1 MDHRTAGD
9 SANLTAWLRLRLTPG
24 IGSVRFLRLVQAL
37 GSPEA
42 VLKAPWEQLAAIKGI
57 GQDLARSIANGELT
71 GDPRIE
77 LERLEQLGSR
87 VITLEHEEYPPLLKS
102 VFAPPPML
110 FVMGDLAP
118 SMQGGVA
125 IVGSRAFSPYGRR
138 VAQEVARDLALA
150 GKSVI
155 SGLARGIDTAAHQA
169 ALEAGGHTVGVLG
182 CGLDRAYPPENR
194 DLIREMAHKGAVIS
208 EFPLG
213 TPPAAGNFPV
223 RNRVISGLSQA
234 VVIVE
239 AGRKSG
245 SLITARHALDQGRE
259 VFAVPGPVGSPQ
271 SEGCHDLIRQGARLL
286 SSAADLL
293 EPGALMPS
301 PVPAMGK
308 KTGGIGSAT
317 PPAIELPPEWRQV
330 LDVTSVDPVH
340 VDLIVRESGLKPQ
353 EVTAILVSLEMEG
366 LVEQQPGKHYVRL

>member
-1 MDHRTAGD
+1 MNVG
-9 SANLTAWLRLRLTPG
+9 AWLRLRLAPG
-24 IGSVRFLRLVQAL
+24 IGSVRFLRLVEAL

-42 VLKAPWEQLAAIKGI
+42 VLKAPWERLAAIKGI
-57 GQDLARSIANGELT
+57 SPELAQGIAKGKLG
-71 GDPRIE
+71 GDPKAE
-77 LERLEQLGSR
+77 LKRLGEMGGR
-87 VITLEHEEYPPLLKS
+87 VVTLEHEEYPPLLKS

-110 FVMGDLAP
+110 YVLGDLEP
-118 SMQGGVA
+118 CRQGGVA
-125 IVGSRAFSPYGRR
+125 IVGSRASSHYGRR

-155 SGLARGIDTAAHQA
+155 SGLARGIDTMAHKA
-169 ALEAGGHTVGVLG
+169 ALDAGGHTVGVLG
-182 CGLDRAYPPENR
+182 CGLDRAYPRENR
-194 DLIREMAHKGAVIS
+194 DLIKEMAAKGAVIS

-293 EPGALMPS
+293 EPGAMMPS
-301 PVPAMGK
+301 PAPAPGK
-308 KTGGIGSAT
+308 SKAAGNPA
-317 PPAIELPPEWRQV
+317 PPVADLPMEWRQV
-330 LDVTSVDPVH
+330 LEMTGVDPVH

>member
-1 MDHRTAGD
+1 MDHHKAGD
-9 SANLTAWLRLRLTPG
+9 SVNIGAWLSLRLAPG
-24 IGSVRFLRLVQAL
+24 IGSVRFRRLVEAL

-42 VLKAPWEQLAAIKGI
+42 VLGAPWERLAAIKGI
-57 GQDLARSIANGELT
+57 SQALAQSIAGGELRA
-71 GDPRIE
+71 DPQTE
-77 LERLEQLGSR
+77 LDRLAQMGGR
-87 VITLEHEEYPPLLKS
+87 VLTLQHEEYPPFLKS

-110 FVMGDLAP
+110 FVLGDLQP
-118 SMQGGVA
+118 CMQGGVA
-125 IVGSRAFSPYGRR
+125 IVGSRASSPYGRR

-155 SGLARGIDTAAHQA
+155 SGLARGIDTASHQA
-169 ALEAGGHTVGVLG
+169 ALKADGHTVGVLG
-182 CGLDRAYPPENR
+182 CGLDVAYPPENR
-194 DLIREMAHKGAVIS
+194 DLIREMARKGAVIS

-223 RNRVISGLSQA
+223 RNRVISGLAQA

-301 PVPAMGK
+301 PAPA
-308 KTGGIGSAT
+308 TGSAADST
-317 PPAIELPPEWRQV
+317 PPVMELPPEWRQV
-330 LDVTSVDPVH
+330 LEITSVDPVH
-340 VDLIVRESGLKPQ
+340 VDLIVRESGLKTQ
-353 EVTAILVSLEMEG
+353 EVSAILVSLEMEG

>member
-1 MDHRTAGD
+1 M
-9 SANLTAWLRLRLTPG
+9 NLKAWLSLRLAPG
-24 IGSVRFLRLVQAL
+24 IGSVRFLRLVEAL

-42 VLKAPWEQLAAIKGI
+42 VLNAPWEQLAAIKGI
-57 GQDLARSIANGELT
+57 PQPLAQSIAKGELT
-71 GDPRIE
+71 ADPQKE
-77 LERLEQLGSR
+77 LAKLERMGGR
-87 VITLEHEEYPPLLKS
+87 VVTLEHDEYPPLLKS
-102 VFAPPPML
+102 VFAPPPLL
-110 FVMGDLAP
+110 FVWGDIMP
-118 SMQGGVA
+118 CHKGGVA

-150 GKSVI
+150 GKSVV
-155 SGLARGIDTAAHQA
+155 SGLARGIDTTAHQA
-169 ALEAGGHTVGVLG
+169 ALEAGGHTMGVLG
-182 CGLDRAYPPENR
+182 CGLDVAYPPENR
-194 DLIREMAHKGAVIS
+194 ELIVEMAAKGAVIS

-286 SSAADLL
+286 SSADDLL
-293 EPGALMPS
+293 EPGALMPT
-301 PVPAMGK
+301 PRPALERASGN
-308 KTGGIGSAT
+308 TAT
-317 PPAIELPPEWRQV
+317 LPLDLPPDWRKV
-330 LDVTSVDPVH
+330 LEVTSVDPVH
-340 VDLIVRESGLKPQ
+340 VDLILRETGLQAQ

-366 LVEQQPGKHYVRL
+366 LVEQRPGKHYVRL

>member
-1 MDHRTAGD
+1 MDQRATGD
-9 SANLTAWLRLRLTPG
+9 SPNLKAWLSLRLAPG
-24 IGSVRFLRLVQAL
+24 IGSVRFLRLVEAL

-42 VLKAPWEQLAAIKGI
+42 VLNAPWEQLAAIKGI
-57 GQDLARSIANGELT
+57 PEPLAQTIARGELT
-71 GDPRIE
+71 ADPEAE
-77 LERLEQLGSR
+77 LAKLARLGGR
-87 VITLEHEEYPPLLKS
+87 VVTLMHEEYPPLLKN
-102 VFAPPPML
+102 VFAPPPLL
-110 FVMGDLAP
+110 FVRGDITLCQ
-118 SMQGGVA
+118 QGGVA

-138 VAQEVARDLALA
+138 VAREVARDLALA

-155 SGLARGIDTAAHQA
+155 SGLARGIDTAAHMA

-182 CGLDRAYPPENR
+182 CGLDVAYPPENLE
-194 DLIREMAHKGAVIS
+194 LIEDMAVKGAVIS

-213 TPPAAGNFPV
+213 APPAAGNFPV
-223 RNRVISGLSQA
+223 RNRVISGLAQA

-286 SSAADLL
+286 SSARDLL
-293 EPGALMPS
+293 EPGALMPA
-301 PVPAMGK
+301 PRPAQGRA
-308 KTGGIGSAT
+308 SADA
-317 PPAIELPPEWRQV
+317 PLLPLDLPPDWRKV
-330 LDVTSVDPVH
+330 LEVTSVDPVH
-340 VDLIVRESGLKPQ
+340 VDLILRETGLQAQ

-366 LVEQQPGKHYVRL
+366 LVEQRPGKHYVRL

>member
-1 MDHRTAGD
+1 MDHHKARD
-9 SANLTAWLRLRLTPG
+9 SVNLSAWLSLRLAPG
-24 IGSVRFLRLVQAL
+24 IGSVRFLRLVEAL

-42 VLKAPWEQLAAIKGI
+42 VLQAPWEQLAAIKGI
-57 GQDLARSIANGELT
+57 SQELAQGIAKGKLTADPQAELS
-71 GDPRIE
+71 
-77 LERLEQLGSR
+77 RLEKLGGR
-87 VITLEHEEYPPLLKS
+87 VVTWEHAEYPPLLKS

-110 FVMGDLAP
+110 FVCGDMQPCL
-118 SMQGGVA
+118 QGGVA
-125 IVGSRAFSPYGRR
+125 IVGSRAYSPYGRR
-138 VAQEVARDLALA
+138 VAEDVARDLALA

-155 SGLARGIDTAAHQA
+155 SGLARGIDTTAHKA
-169 ALEAGGHTVGVLG
+169 ALEAGGHTVGILG
-182 CGLDRAYPPENR
+182 CGLDVAYPPENR
-194 DLIREMAHKGAVIS
+194 QLIMEIAQKGAVIS

-223 RNRVISGLSQA
+223 RNRVISGLSLA

-271 SEGCHDLIRQGARLL
+271 SEGCHDLIRQGAHLL

-301 PVPAMGK
+301 PVPAMGSAA
-308 KTGGIGSAT
+308 GSGNIAA
-317 PPAIELPPEWRQV
+317 PPAMELPPEWRQV
-330 LDVTSVDPVH
+330 LEITSVDPVH

-366 LVEQQPGKHYVRL
+366 LVEQRPGKHFVRL

>member
-1 MDHRTAGD
+1 MDQRATGD
-9 SANLTAWLRLRLTPG
+9 SVNVGAWLRLRLAPG
-24 IGSVRFLRLVQAL
+24 IGSVRFLRLVQTL
-37 GSPEA
+37 GSPEK
-42 VLKAPWEQLAAIKGI
+42 VLQAPWEQLAAIKGI
-57 GQDLARSIANGELT
+57 SQDLARSIAKGEIV
-71 GDPRIE
+71 GDPKAE
-77 LERLEQLGSR
+77 LKRLGEMGGR
-87 VITLEHEEYPPLLKS
+87 VVTLEHGEYPPLLKS

-110 FVMGDLAP
+110 FVLGDLEP
-118 SMQGGVA
+118 CRQGGVA
-125 IVGSRAFSPYGRR
+125 IVGSRASSPYGRR

-155 SGLARGIDTAAHQA
+155 SGLARGIDTMAHKA

-182 CGLDRAYPPENR
+182 CGLDRAYPRENR
-194 DLIREMAHKGAVIS
+194 DLIREMAAKGAVIS

-271 SEGCHDLIRQGARLL
+271 SEGCHDLIRQGAHLL
-286 SSAADLL
+286 SSAEDLL

-301 PVPAMGK
+301 PAPAMGQNK
-308 KTGGIGSAT
+308 EAGNA
-317 PPAIELPPEWRQV
+317 PPPVLDLPPEWRQV
-330 LDVTSVDPVH
+330 LEITSVDPVH

-353 EVTAILVSLEMEG
+353 EVSAILVSLEMEG

>member
-1 MDHRTAGD
+1 M
-9 SANLTAWLRLRLTPG
+9 NLIAWLSLRLAPG

-42 VLKAPWEQLAAIKGI
+42 VLKAPWQQLAAIKGI
-57 GQDLARSIANGELT
+57 SQALAQSIARGELSA
-71 GDPRIE
+71 DPQAE
-77 LERLEQLGSR
+77 LDKLAKMGGR
-87 VITLEHEEYPPLLKS
+87 VVTLEHGEYPPLLKS
-102 VFAPPPML
+102 VLAPPPML
-110 FVMGDLAP
+110 FVLGDLEP
-118 SMQGGVA
+118 CLPGGVA
-125 IVGSRAFSPYGRR
+125 IVGSRAYSPYGRR
-138 VAQEVARDLALA
+138 VAHEVARDLALA

-155 SGLARGIDTAAHQA
+155 SGLARGIDTASHAA

-182 CGLDRAYPPENR
+182 CGLDVAYPPENR
-194 DLIREMAHKGAVIS
+194 RLIKDMAVKGAVIS

-213 TPPAAGNFPV
+213 TRPAAGNFPV
-223 RNRVISGLSQA
+223 RNRVISVLSQA

-286 SSAADLL
+286 SSAADLM
-293 EPGALMPS
+293 EPGALMPTPAPGADSAAS
-301 PVPAMGK
+301 PP
-308 KTGGIGSAT
+308 
-317 PPAIELPPEWRQV
+317 PPALDLPPEWRQV
-330 LDVTSVDPVH
+330 LEITSVDPVH